1 MTAYLLLGTNL
12 EPRKD
17 YLQMAKSLLKTICQI
32 QTTSK
37 IYESEPWGNIA
48 NQPFLNQAVKI
59 KTHLSAQDLLKELL
73 AIEQKMGRIRQEKW
87 ANRIID
93 IDILFYEDQIVQSEN
108 LVIPHPEFCNRNFAI
123 LPMLEINPSLLHPI
137 KQLTVEEI
145 YLESVDPCEVYLIH
159 EI

>member
-17 YLQMAKSLLKTICQI
+17 YLQMAKSLLKTVCPIVS
-32 QTTSK
+32 TSK

-59 KTHLSAQDLLKELL
+59 NTDLSAQDLLKEMLS
-73 AIEQKMGRIRQEKW
+73 IEHKMGRIRQEKW

-93 IDILFYEDQIVQSEN
+93 IDILFYEDQIIHSED

-123 LPMLEINPSLLHPI
+123 LPMLEISPNLLHPI
-137 KQLTVEEI
+137 KRISVEEI